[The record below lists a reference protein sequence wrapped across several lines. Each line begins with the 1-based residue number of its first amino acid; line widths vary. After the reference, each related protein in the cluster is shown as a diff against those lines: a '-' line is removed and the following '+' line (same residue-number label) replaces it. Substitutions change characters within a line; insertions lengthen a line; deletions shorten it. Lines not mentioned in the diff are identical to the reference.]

1 MDENQNTDPF
11 DILEDKVGTLISHVS
26 TMKNENST
34 LKEQLEYHEMTI
46 SDLNEETSSLKQ
58 SRDEV
63 RNRINALFTRIDELD
78 L

>member
-1 MDENQNTDPF
+1 MSENENIDPF

-26 TMKNENST
+26 TMKHENSILKDKVEEQEIT
-34 LKEQLEYHEMTI
+34 IAVLDDEATSLKE
-46 SDLNEETSSLKQ
+46 
-58 SRDEV
+58 SRAEV